1 MKITSNTLKS
11 QLARSVAASRNARAA
26 SGASASAGS
35 EKGAA
40 VDLSPAAR
48 NLAALQNSDGDIN
61 VAKVQELRDAIASG
75 QLKFDTSRIASGLIA
90 SAREL
95 LK

>member
-11 QLARSVAASRNARAA
+11 QLASSVAATRNARAA
-26 SGASASAGS
+26 SGAPTGGGG
-35 EKGAA
+35 EKAAA
-40 VDLSPAAR
+40 VDLSAAAR
-48 NLAALQNSDGDIN
+48 HLAGLQNSENDID

-75 QLKFDTSRIASGLIA
+75 QLKIDTSRIASGLIA

>member
-11 QLARSVAASRNARAA
+11 QLASSVAATRNARAA
-26 SGASASAGS
+26 SGAPAAAGG
-35 EKGAA
+35 EKAAA
-40 VDLSPAAR
+40 VDLSAAAR
-48 NLAALQNSDGDIN
+48 HLASLQNGDNDID